1 MCKRE
6 RTDGIVGHPLAA
18 EVAPITLE
26 VGGQGKLGRQVRVPD
41 AKGVLFELVWN
52 VSRLPLFFRAFESD
66 YHDWIGEP
74 YVFVI
79 PLCRCR
85 HDCRCSEWPNAEGG
99 DLGRGR
105 NIHTQR

>member
-52 VSRLPLFFRAFESD
+52 VNRMCSSFRSVAVATTAVARS
-66 YHDWIGEP
+66 G
-74 YVFVI
+74 
-79 PLCRCR
+79 L
-85 HDCRCSEWPNAEGG
+85 
-99 DLGRGR
+99 
-105 NIHTQR
+105 TQKVGI